1 MDRSPAGLCCS
12 RTGSVERDSGLN
24 EFPLSGCYRH
34 VWYWAVSVL
43 FPFPVVV
50 DLIASELEK
59 ALFCLLWSSAE
70 VGMLSPCA
78 DNTELSIFPGGS
90 RSPQATVGYNVASC
104 ARQTASNFAALIVCF
119 HCWFSTGLF
128 LQSHFQHKAK

>member
-1 MDRSPAGLCCS
+1 MKSSEVIIMDRSPAGLCCS

-50 DLIASELEK
+50 ELIAPELEK
-59 ALFCLLWSSAE
+59 ALLFCLLWSSAE
-70 VGMLSPCA
+70 VEMPSPCA
-78 DNTELSIFPGGS
+78 DNTELSIFPG
-90 RSPQATVGYNVASC
+90 VAGHP
-104 ARQTASNFAALIVCF
+104 RL
-119 HCWFSTGLF
+119 L
-128 LQSHFQHKAK
+128 